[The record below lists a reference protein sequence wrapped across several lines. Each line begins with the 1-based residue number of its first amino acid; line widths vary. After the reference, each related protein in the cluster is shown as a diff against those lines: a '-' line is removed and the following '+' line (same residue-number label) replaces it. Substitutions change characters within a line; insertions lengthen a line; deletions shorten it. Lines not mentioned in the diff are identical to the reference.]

1 MFIAG
6 VEVTDSAAAV
16 LALLLERARHN
27 QLSQRIGF
35 AVDNGR
41 RTIGLT
47 PAEYT
52 QALSVL
58 DDPPEGL
65 AELKKAL
72 QQRQQKT

>member
-6 VEVTDSAAAV
+6 VEVTASAAAA

-27 QLSQRIGF
+27 DLAQRIGF

-47 PAEYT
+47 SAEHT

-58 DDPPEGL
+58 DDPPAGL
-65 AELKKAL
+65 ALLKEAL
-72 QQRQQKT
+72 QQRQQET